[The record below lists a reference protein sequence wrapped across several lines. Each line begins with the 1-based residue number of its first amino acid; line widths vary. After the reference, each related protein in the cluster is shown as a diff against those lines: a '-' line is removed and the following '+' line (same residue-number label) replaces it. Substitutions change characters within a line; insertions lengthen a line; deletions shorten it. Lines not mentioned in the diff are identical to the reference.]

1 MGLDEL
7 RARRHEILQ
16 IAARHGARDVRI
28 FGSVVRGEAG
38 SGSDVDVLVDMEQGR
53 SLLDLVAF
61 WQDLEELL
69 ACKVDV
75 VTDGGISPYLRDR
88 IYAEAQPL

>member
-1 MGLDEL
+1 M
-7 RARRHEILQ
+7 
-16 IAARHGARDVRI
+16 
-28 FGSVVRGEAG
+28 
-38 SGSDVDVLVDMEQGR
+38 DVLVDMDKGR

>member
-38 SGSDVDVLVDMEQGR
+38 SGSDVDVLVDMDKGR